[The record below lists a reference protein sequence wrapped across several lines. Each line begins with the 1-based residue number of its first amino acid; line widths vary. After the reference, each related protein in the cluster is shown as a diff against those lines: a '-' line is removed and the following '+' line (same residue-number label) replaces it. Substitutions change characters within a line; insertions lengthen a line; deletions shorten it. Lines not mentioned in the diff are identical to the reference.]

1 MSDRRRNSEQ
11 RVTISETPGAS
22 HSASAPL
29 LPCSFAPLLIIL
41 LAAFLRLA
49 EPDLVEFKYDEA
61 HTLTVAAQVAQ
72 GQTLP
77 RVSGETSWGVE
88 RPAFSFYLFAVP
100 TAVGRNPALS
110 VLFSGLL
117 GVLAVAS
124 TYRLAA
130 EFFDWPTALAAAL
143 LYAVN
148 PWCILYERKLWAH
161 PLPLLSVLILY
172 FSYRLV
178 VKRQPQ
184 AALPLLLTLG
194 VQGQTH
200 VLAWLYLPFV
210 FLLLLFTWRRWRPLP
225 TLLGAGGWVLLTLPY
240 AAYLW
245 PQRADVWARLN
256 EEVLSQPAQ
265 VDAAALRQ
273 ALHLAAGTRIQE
285 LLSPEGALRFLPY
298 RTWLTWSGTLM
309 AALLLAGLAYA
320 LWSCVRAP
328 GEGERHALLLL
339 WLAVP
344 LLLLTRHSIKVQ
356 RQYLTLLIPG
366 LFLLAVL
373 PVGWLLRRRPG
384 LGRPEMLAV
393 DCQVHRPSAGS
404 GRHYLPLALGLAL
417 LTFVAFTQAS
427 SILPFYGF
435 VARYGA
441 GGGFDVPLR
450 YWQRAAAAA
459 QTVAAAHGLSEIAVM
474 TQGVDPVYEGRP
486 TLLAYLLR
494 PPLDPR
500 FLNGEE
506 TPALLLPW
514 ERELLYLTTVE
525 QPDVLA
531 ALRGW
536 GREEAAVRVP
546 DGPTLRVWT
555 LPAHPAQELAAW
567 PQQPLNV
574 PFDNGARLWGADLP
588 SAVPAGGSTTLRTW
602 WALDEVLPEQVTSM
616 WSIFNHLLDE
626 EGARRGQGDGL
637 GLPSYFWR
645 PGDHFL
651 QWTPIQVQEDAP
663 AGTYRLWTGLYSVQD
678 GRRAQLLD
686 AQGQPGSDTF
696 LLGWLQVTP
705 GP

>member
-1 MSDRRRNSEQ
+1 MQ
-11 RVTISETPGAS
+11 RHNPQSTIHNPQFSI
-22 HSASAPL
+22 
-29 LPCSFAPLLIIL
+29 LLIIL
-41 LAAFLRLA
+41 LATSLRLA
-49 EPDLVEFKYDEA
+49 QPDLVEFKYDEA

-72 GQTLP
+72 GQALP

-88 RPAFSFYLFAVP
+88 RPAFSFYLFAAP
-100 TAVGRNPALS
+100 AAVGRNPALS

-117 GVLAVAS
+117 GVLAVAG

-130 EFFDWPTALAAAL
+130 EFFDRPTALAAAL
-143 LYAVN
+143 FYAVN

-172 FSYRLV
+172 LSYRLV
-178 VKRQPQ
+178 LRRQPW
-184 AALPLLLTLG
+184 AALPLLLALG

-210 FLLLLFTWRRWRPLP
+210 FLLLLFTWRRWRALP
-225 TLLGAGGWVLLTLPY
+225 TLLGAGAWVLVTLPY

-245 PQRADVWARLN
+245 PQRADVWGRVNAQ
-256 EEVLSQPAQ
+256 VLDQPAQ

-273 ALHLAAGTRIQE
+273 TLHLAAGTRIQE

-298 RTWLTWSGTLM
+298 RTWLTWTGALM

-320 LWSCVRAP
+320 IWSCLRAP
-328 GEGERHALLLL
+328 GERERHALLLL

-366 LFLLAVL
+366 LFLLAAL
-373 PVGWLLRRRPG
+373 PLGRLLRGSFPPG
-384 LGRPEMLAV
+384 
-393 DCQVHRPSAGS
+393 AGAGHAPVQKGKGQGLS
-404 GRHYLPLALGLAL
+404 LLPPASCLLPLAALAL
-417 LTFVAFTQAS
+417 LAFTAFTQAS
-427 SILPFYGF
+427 SVLAFYGA
-435 VARYGA
+435 VDRYGA

-459 QTVAAAHGLSEIAVM
+459 RTVAAAHGLSEIAVM
-474 TQGVDPVYEGRP
+474 TEGVDPVYEGRP

-531 ALRGW
+531 ALQGW
-536 GREEAAVRVP
+536 GREEATVRVP
-546 DGPTLRVWT
+546 DGPTLRIWT
-555 LPAHPAQELAAW
+555 LPARPAQELAAW
-567 PQQPLNV
+567 PQQPLSV
-574 PFDNGARLWGADLP
+574 PFDNGARLWGVDLP
-588 SAVPAGGSTTLRTW
+588 AAMPAGGSATLRAW
-602 WALDEVLPEQVTSM
+602 WALDEVLPEQVTRM

-626 EGARRGQGDGL
+626 EGARWGQGDGL
-637 GLPSYFWR
+637 GLPSAFWR

-651 QWTPIQVQEDAP
+651 QWTPIQVQEDTP
-663 AGTYRLWTGLYSVQD
+663 AGVYRLVTGLYSAQD
-678 GRRAQLLD
+678 GRRAQCLD
-686 AQGQPGSDTF
+686 AQGQPRSDTF
-696 LLGWLQVTP
+696 LLGRVQVTR